1 MIPLSLMT
9 TSEYRIL
16 DEVLLR
22 KKESVIVKY
31 LVNKVFSSCKI
42 NVRLF
47 IYNKCEIQSSLI
59 LREWGREY
67 KRRRKINFYTV
78 HRPMD
83 L

>member
-47 IYNKCEIQSSLI
+47 IYIYIYINNKCEIQS
-59 LREWGREY
+59 
-67 KRRRKINFYTV
+67 
-78 HRPMD
+78 
-83 L
+83 